1 MVIQEKRY
9 TIAEFHAFSER
20 PDNKNRLFELI
31 NGEIVEKVASFTP
44 SKLAMRI
51 GHLFSKYLDVHDIG
65 YITGA
70 DGSYIL
76 SEDYEFMPDVGY
88 ISKARLPEE
97 PEREVNG
104 PPDLAVEVKSPTDS
118 KRALR
123 QKAEDYLRFG
133 TKMVLLVFP
142 DEQLVEVYVPG
153 QDVREVKVDGVLDG
167 GDVLPGFTLPV
178 RDIFGVG

>member
-1 MVIQEKRY
+1 MVIQEQRY
-9 TIAEFHAFSER
+9 TLAEFHTFSELPENR
-20 PDNKNRLFELI
+20 NRLFELI
-31 NGEIVEKVASFTP
+31 NGEIVEKAASFTP

-51 GHLFSKYLDVHDIG
+51 GRFIGNFADEIG
-65 YITGA
+65 YVTGA

-88 ISKARLPEE
+88 ISKARLPQA
-97 PEREVNG
+97 PEREVHG

-133 TKMVLLVFP
+133 TKMVWLVFP
-142 DEQLVEVYVPG
+142 DEQQLEVYVPG
-153 QDVREVKVDGVLDG
+153 QDVQEYGIDDILSG
-167 GDVLPGFTLPV
+167 GDVLPGFSLPV
-178 RDIFGVG
+178 RDIFSA